1 MFKKESVSFCII
13 IIFNRLMIVSPEVAY
28 IDPKAKSIKGLG
40 PSFQICIVP
49 MCVVLRLTNLALRKN
64 VYLVD
69 GRDTPC

>member
-1 MFKKESVSFCII
+1 MF
-13 IIFNRLMIVSPEVAY
+13 VSPEVAY
-28 IDPKAKSIKGLG
+28 SDPKAQSIKGLG

-49 MCVVLRLTNLALRKN
+49 SYEVLTLPNLALRKN